1 MQLEDYFDFVEP
13 DIIRLTGHR
22 VFLEHI
28 IGRWLNGSSPE
39 QIAQELPTL
48 ELEEVYGA
56 ITYYLH
62 NKASTD
68 AYLERARKSGEEQMR
83 EADAHPDPVTLRIR
97 ALKEQQRQERAH
109 AHH

>member
-1 MQLEDYFDFVEP
+1 MQLEDYLVFEEP
-13 DIIRLTGHR
+13 DIIRLNGHR
-22 VFLEHI
+22 IFLEHVI
-28 IGRWLNGSSPE
+28 ERWRNGSSPE
-39 QIAQELPTL
+39 QIVQELPTL

-68 AYLERARKSGEEQMR
+68 VYLDRARASGELQMR
-83 EADAHPDPVTLRIR
+83 EADANPDDVTQRLR

-109 AHH
+109 AHR